1 MMNATARRDNL
12 GPTLGVLQ
20 TGSQNQQN
28 PNAPTFEVGSIEWTL
43 SMEEVQVHI
52 LRIEMCSSTQ
62 VPRAMFLH
70 LL

>member
-1 MMNATARRDNL
+1 MQEGEKL

-20 TGSQNQQN
+20 TGSQIQQN
-28 PNAPTFEVGSIEWTL
+28 PNAPTFEEGSVEWTL

-52 LRIEMCSSTQ
+52 LRIDMGSSTQ

-70 LL
+70 FQ